1 MVTEM
6 IETMADQGVVGSLK
20 MIFFSS
26 LRHMEKQRD
35 YPIKYVVALMCLC
48 CFECLYGKIELS
60 CYSSRFVKNRFCINK
75 N

>member
-48 CFECLYGKIELS
+48 CFECL
-60 CYSSRFVKNRFCINK
+60 
-75 N
+75 

>member
-1 MVTEM
+1 MDYNRYLSNFAVVIRTMVTEM

-48 CFECLYGKIELS
+48 CFECL
-60 CYSSRFVKNRFCINK
+60 
-75 N
+75 

>member
-1 MVTEM
+1 MDYNRYFSNFAVVIRTMVTEM

-48 CFECLYGKIELS
+48 CFECLYEI
-60 CYSSRFVKNRFCINK
+60 
-75 N
+75 

>member
-1 MVTEM
+1 MDYNRYFSNFAVVIRTMVTEM

-48 CFECLYGKIELS
+48 CFECL
-60 CYSSRFVKNRFCINK
+60 
-75 N
+75 